1 MTDEAPICPHCGAPV
16 SHFTHYIFVP
26 SENRRWHAQCWDI
39 ERKENGERGGAEV
52 VG

>member
-16 SHFTHYIFVP
+16 SRFTHYIFVP
-26 SENRRWHAQCWDI
+26 SDNKYWHAQCWKV
-39 ERKENGERGGAEV
+39 EHPEKNEQNGAEV